1 MEKRLFT
8 SECVTNGHPDKVADS
23 ISDAILDACL
33 AQDPHSRVACETMVT
48 TDFCIICG
56 EITTK
61 ATVDYAAVA
70 REAIRK
76 IGYVYPGDG
85 FDADTVEIQ
94 CRIHT
99 QSADIA
105 LGTNDE
111 VGGAGDQGMMFGGAC
126 TQTPELM
133 PLPAAL
139 SRALC
144 SRLTQCV
151 HETDLL
157 RPDGKTQVTVEF
169 DEQGNVVGID
179 TVVVSVMHSADFAI
193 EALRK
198 YVRENVI
205 APVLERYGFHIE
217 NVAHIHINPTGNFVI
232 GGPNGDT
239 GLTGRKI
246 IVDTYGGYF
255 SHGGGAFSGKDPTKV
270 DRSAA
275 YMARYMAKNLVAAG
289 LATKVQVQLAY
300 AIGVAQPVSLR
311 VDSYGTGKISDEKM
325 TELLRETCDMT
336 PAGIIRK
343 LDLRRPIYAD
353 TAAHGHFGIESR
365 PWEQTDTGG
374 QAAPAFRNL
383 KKTAGKGKSPSLYF
397 SGSTAQMPK
406 CSKHLYRVMTGSRKL
421 ISFQYPPRGIYSKF
435 HRLPPVRRVF
445 LHLFPRWSS
454 STLWW
459 SYYS

>member
-1 MEKRLFT
+1 MEKRFFT

-33 AQDPHSRVACETMVT
+33 AQDPGSRVACETMVT
-48 TDFCIICG
+48 TDFCLICG

-61 ATVDYAAVA
+61 AVVDYPAVA

-76 IGYVYPGDG
+76 IGYIYPGDG
-85 FDADTVEIQ
+85 FDADTVKIE

-105 LGTNDE
+105 MGTNDE

-133 PLPAAL
+133 PLPIALARAL
-139 SRALC
+139 SN
-144 SRLTQCV
+144 RLTECV
-151 HETDLL
+151 HSTDLL

-169 DEQGNVVGID
+169 DEAGNVIGID
-179 TVVVSVMHSADFAI
+179 TVVISVMHS
-193 EALRK
+193 EAFEMDELRK
-198 YVRENVI
+198 YIRAGVI
-205 APVLERYGFHIE
+205 APVLEKYGF
-217 NVAHIHINPTGNFVI
+217 NVDDVKHIHINPTGNFVI

-289 LATKVQVQLAY
+289 LATQVQVQLAY
-300 AIGVAQPVSLR
+300 AIGVAEPVSVR
-311 VDSYGTGKISDEKM
+311 VESYGTGVIADEEM
-325 TELLRETCDMT
+325 TALLRQTLDLT
-336 PAGIIRK
+336 PAGIINRFQ
-343 LDLRRPIYAD
+343 LRRPIYAD
-353 TAAHGHFGIESR
+353 TAAVGHFGIEGR
-365 PWEQTDTGG
+365 PWEATDL
-374 QAAPAFRNL
+374 AAQL
-383 KKTAGKGKSPSLYF
+383 KALANK
-397 SGSTAQMPK
+397 
-406 CSKHLYRVMTGSRKL
+406 
-421 ISFQYPPRGIYSKF
+421 
-435 HRLPPVRRVF
+435 
-445 LHLFPRWSS
+445 
-454 STLWW
+454 
-459 SYYS
+459 

>member
-33 AQDPHSRVACETMVT
+33 AQDPGSRVACETMVT
-48 TDFCIICG
+48 TNFCLICG

-61 ATVDYAAVA
+61 AVVDYEQVA

-94 CRIHT
+94 CRVHT

-133 PLPAAL
+133 PLPVALARAL
-139 SRALC
+139 SN
-144 SRLTQCV
+144 RLTDCI
-151 HETDLL
+151 HSNDLL
-157 RPDGKTQVTVEF
+157 RADGKTQVSVEY
-169 DEQGNVVGID
+169 DEKGNVVGID

-193 EALRK
+193 EELRR
-198 YVRENVI
+198 YVREGVI
-205 APVLERYGFHIE
+205 APVLKQYGFDIA
-217 NVAHIHINPTGNFVI
+217 NVANIHINPTGNFVI

-289 LATKVQVQLAY
+289 LATQVQVQRAY
-300 AIGVAQPVSLR
+300 AIGVAEPVSVR
-311 VDSYGTGKISDEKM
+311 VDSYGTGVISDEAM
-325 TELLRETCDMT
+325 TALLRKTCDMT
-336 PAGIIRK
+336 PAGIINK
-343 LDLRRPIYAD
+343 LQLRRPIYSP
-353 TAAHGHFGIESR
+353 TAAKGHFGVENL
-365 PWEQTDTGG
+365 PWEATDL
-374 QAAPAFRNL
+374 AAEL
-383 KKTAGKGKSPSLYF
+383 KKLA
-397 SGSTAQMPK
+397 A
-406 CSKHLYRVMTGSRKL
+406 
-421 ISFQYPPRGIYSKF
+421 I
-435 HRLPPVRRVF
+435 
-445 LHLFPRWSS
+445 
-454 STLWW
+454 
-459 SYYS
+459 

>member
-33 AQDPHSRVACETMVT
+33 AQDPASRVACETMVT
-48 TDFCIICG
+48 TNFCLICG

-61 ATVDYAAVA
+61 AQVDYAAVA
-70 REAIRK
+70 REAIRA

-85 FDADTVEIQ
+85 FDADSVEIQ

-133 PLPAAL
+133 PLPIAL
-139 SRALC
+139 ARALAN
-144 SRLTQCV
+144 RLTACV
-151 HETDLL
+151 HSTDLL
-157 RPDGKTQVTVEF
+157 RPDGKTQVSVEY
-169 DEQGNVVGID
+169 DENGKVVGID
-179 TVVVSVMHSADFAI
+179 TVVVSVMHSADFEI
-193 EALRK
+193 EELRK
-198 YVRENVI
+198 YIREGVI
-205 APVLERYGFHIE
+205 APVLANYGFDIAD
-217 NVAHIHINPTGNFVI
+217 VAHIHINPTGNFVI

-289 LATKVQVQLAY
+289 LAEQVQVQLAY
-300 AIGVAQPVSLR
+300 AIGVAEPVSVR

-325 TELLRETCDMT
+325 TELLRATVDMT
-336 PAGIIRK
+336 PGGIISRFR
-343 LDLRRPIYAD
+343 LRRPIYAP
-353 TAAHGHFGIESR
+353 TAAAGHFGVEDR
-365 PWEQTDTGG
+365 PWEATDI
-374 QAAPAFRNL
+374 ADKL
-383 KKTAGKGKSPSLYF
+383 KALAG
-397 SGSTAQMPK
+397 
-406 CSKHLYRVMTGSRKL
+406 
-421 ISFQYPPRGIYSKF
+421 I
-435 HRLPPVRRVF
+435 
-445 LHLFPRWSS
+445 
-454 STLWW
+454 
-459 SYYS
+459 

>member
-8 SECVTNGHPDKVADS
+8 SECVTNGHPDKVADA

-33 AQDPHSRVACETMVT
+33 AQDPDSRVACETMVT
-48 TDFCIICG
+48 TNFCLICG

-61 ATVDYAAVA
+61 AQADYAAIA
-70 REAIRK
+70 RETIRH
-76 IGYVYPGDG
+76 IGYIYPGDG

-105 LGTNDE
+105 LGTNDA

-133 PLPAAL
+133 PLPAAMA
-139 SRALC
+139 RALAN
-144 SRLTQCV
+144 RLTQCV
-151 HETDLL
+151 HSNDLL
-157 RPDGKTQVTVEF
+157 RPDGKTQVTVAY

-179 TVVVSVMHSADFAI
+179 TVVVSIMHSADFDT
-193 EALRK
+193 EELRRYIRK
-198 YVRENVI
+198 GVI
-205 APVLERYGFHIE
+205 APVLEAYGFSLDSVE
-217 NVAHIHINPTGNFVI
+217 HIHINPTGNFVI

-289 LATKVQVQLAY
+289 LAQQVQVQLAY
-300 AIGVAQPVSLR
+300 AIGVAEPVSLR
-311 VDSYGTGKISDEKM
+311 VDSCGTGKISDEAM
-325 TELLRETCDMT
+325 TELLRKTCDMT
-336 PAGIIRK
+336 PGGIIRK
-343 LDLRRPIYAD
+343 LNLRRPIYGA
-353 TAAHGHFGIESR
+353 TAEFGHFGVADR
-365 PWEQTDTGG
+365 PWEQTDLAPVLKEL
-374 QAAPAFRNL
+374 AAL
-383 KKTAGKGKSPSLYF
+383 S
-397 SGSTAQMPK
+397 
-406 CSKHLYRVMTGSRKL
+406 
-421 ISFQYPPRGIYSKF
+421 
-435 HRLPPVRRVF
+435 
-445 LHLFPRWSS
+445 
-454 STLWW
+454 
-459 SYYS
+459 

>member
-8 SECVTNGHPDKVADS
+8 SECVTNGHPDKVADA

-33 AQDPHSRVACETMVT
+33 AQDPGSRVACETMVT
-48 TDFCIICG
+48 TNFCLICG

-61 ATVDYAAVA
+61 AVVDYPAVA

-85 FDADTVEIQ
+85 FDADSVEIQ

-133 PLPAAL
+133 PLPVAL
-139 SRALC
+139 SRALAN
-144 SRLTQCV
+144 RLTECV
-151 HETDLL
+151 HSNDLL
-157 RPDGKTQVTVEF
+157 RPDGKTQVSVEY
-169 DEQGNVVGID
+169 DEAGNVVGID
-179 TVVVSVMHSADFAI
+179 TVVVSIMHSVDFEI
-193 EALRK
+193 GQLRK
-198 YVRENVI
+198 YIKEGVI
-205 APVLERYGFHIE
+205 APVLAKYGFDIAS
-217 NVAHIHINPTGNFVI
+217 VANIHINPTGNFVI

-289 LATKVQVQLAY
+289 LATQVQVQLAY

-311 VDSYGTGKISDEKM
+311 VDSYGTGVVSDEKM
-325 TELLRETCDMT
+325 TELLRKTCDMT

-343 LDLRRPIYAD
+343 LNLRQPIYAP
-353 TAAHGHFGIESR
+353 TASEGHFGVADR
-365 PWEQTDTGG
+365 PWEQTDL
-374 QAAPAFRNL
+374 APVL
-383 KKTAGKGKSPSLYF
+383 KELAG
-397 SGSTAQMPK
+397 
-406 CSKHLYRVMTGSRKL
+406 
-421 ISFQYPPRGIYSKF
+421 I
-435 HRLPPVRRVF
+435 
-445 LHLFPRWSS
+445 
-454 STLWW
+454 
-459 SYYS
+459 

>member
-8 SECVTNGHPDKVADS
+8 SECVTCGHPDKVADA

-33 AQDPHSRVACETMVT
+33 AQDPGSRVACETMVT
-48 TDFCIICG
+48 TNFCLICG

-61 ATVDYAAVA
+61 AVVDYKAVA

-76 IGYVYPGDG
+76 IGYVYPEDE
-85 FDADTVEIQ
+85 FCADTVEIQ

-133 PLPAAL
+133 PMAAAL
-139 SRALC
+139 SRAL
-144 SRLTQCV
+144 SNRLTHCIRLGS
-151 HETDLL
+151 DL
-157 RPDGKTQVTVEF
+157 RPDGKTQVSVEL
-169 DEQGNVVGID
+169 DEKGNVIGID
-179 TVVVSVMHSADFAI
+179 TVVVSVMHSKDFSV
-193 EALRK
+193 EQVRS
-198 YVRENVI
+198 YVREEVI
-205 APVLERYGFHIE
+205 KPVLAQYGFSIDQVS
-217 NVAHIHINPTGNFVI
+217 NIHINPTGNFVI

-289 LATKVQVQLAY
+289 LAKQVQVQLAY
-300 AIGVAQPVSLR
+300 AIGVAEPVSVR
-311 VDSYGTGKISDEKM
+311 VDSYGTGVISDEDM
-325 TELLRETCDMT
+325 TALLRKTCDMT
-336 PAGIIRK
+336 PAGIISK
-343 LDLRRPIYAD
+343 LQLRRPIYSA
-353 TAAHGHFGIESR
+353 TASEGHFGVEDR
-365 PWEQTDTGG
+365 PWEATDLVDD
-374 QAAPAFRNL
+374 L
-383 KKTAGKGKSPSLYF
+383 KKLA
-397 SGSTAQMPK
+397 AQMVS
-406 CSKHLYRVMTGSRKL
+406 C
-421 ISFQYPPRGIYSKF
+421 
-435 HRLPPVRRVF
+435 
-445 LHLFPRWSS
+445 
-454 STLWW
+454 
-459 SYYS
+459 

>member
-33 AQDPHSRVACETMVT
+33 AQDPQSRVACETMVT
-48 TDFCIICG
+48 TDFCMICG
-56 EITTK
+56 EITTR
-61 ATVDYAAVA
+61 AVVDYAAVA
-70 REAIRK
+70 REAIRA
-76 IGYVYPGDG
+76 IGYTHKGDG

-111 VGGAGDQGMMFGGAC
+111 TGGAGDQGMMFGGAC

-144 SRLTQCV
+144 NRLTACV
-151 HETDLL
+151 KENDLL
-157 RPDGKTQVTVEF
+157 RPDGKTQVSVEF
-169 DEQGNVVGID
+169 DDQGNVVGID
-179 TVVVSVMHSADFAI
+179 TVVVSIMHSADFPM
-193 EALRK
+193 EELRA
-198 YVRENVI
+198 YIRQQVI
-205 APVLERYGFHIE
+205 APVLEQYGFDIAKVSH
-217 NVAHIHINPTGNFVI
+217 VFINPTGNFVI

-246 IVDTYGGYF
+246 IVDTYGGDF

-289 LATKVQVQLAY
+289 LASRVQVQLAY
-300 AIGVAQPVSLR
+300 AIGVAEPVSLR

-325 TELLRETCDMT
+325 VELLRKTCDMT
-336 PAGIIRK
+336 PGGIIRK
-343 LDLRRPIYAD
+343 LDLRKPVYAS
-353 TAAHGHFGIESR
+353 TAAKGHFGVEGKT
-365 PWEQTDTGG
+365 WEQTDLAET
-374 QAAPAFRNL
+374 L
-383 KKTAGKGKSPSLYF
+383 
-397 SGSTAQMPK
+397 
-406 CSKHLYRVMTGSRKL
+406 RKL
-421 ISFQYPPRGIYSKF
+421 SGI
-435 HRLPPVRRVF
+435 
-445 LHLFPRWSS
+445 
-454 STLWW
+454 
-459 SYYS
+459 

>member
-33 AQDPHSRVACETMVT
+33 AQDPGSRVACETMVT
-48 TDFCIICG
+48 TDFCLICG

-61 ATVDYAAVA
+61 AVVDYASVA

-76 IGYVYPGDG
+76 IGYIYPGDG

-126 TQTPELM
+126 TQTQELM
-133 PLPAAL
+133 PLPVALARAL
-139 SRALC
+139 SN
-144 SRLTQCV
+144 RLTECV
-151 HETDLL
+151 HSNDLL
-157 RPDGKTQVTVEF
+157 RPDGKTQVTVAY
-169 DEQGNVVGID
+169 DEKGNVLGVD
-179 TVVVSVMHSADFAI
+179 TVVVSVMHSADFEI
-193 EALRK
+193 SELRR
-198 YVRENVI
+198 YIREGVI
-205 APVLERYGFHIE
+205 APVLEKYGFSIE
-217 NVAHIHINPTGNFVI
+217 NVEHIHINPTGNFVI

-289 LATKVQVQLAY
+289 LATEVQVQLAY
-300 AIGVAQPVSLR
+300 AIGVAEPVSVR
-311 VDSYGTGKISDEKM
+311 VESFGTGVIADEEM
-325 TELLRETCDMT
+325 TELLRKTCDMT
-336 PAGIIRK
+336 PAGLIRK
-343 LDLRRPIYAD
+343 LQLRRPIYAP
-353 TAAHGHFGIESR
+353 TAAAGHFGVADR
-365 PWEQTDTGG
+365 PWEQTDLAET
-374 QAAPAFRNL
+374 L
-383 KKTAGKGKSPSLYF
+383 KKMAG
-397 SGSTAQMPK
+397 
-406 CSKHLYRVMTGSRKL
+406 
-421 ISFQYPPRGIYSKF
+421 I
-435 HRLPPVRRVF
+435 
-445 LHLFPRWSS
+445 
-454 STLWW
+454 
-459 SYYS
+459 

>member
-33 AQDPHSRVACETMVT
+33 AQDPKSRVACETMVT
-48 TDFCIICG
+48 TDFCLICG
-56 EITTK
+56 EITTT
-61 ATVDYAAVA
+61 AVVDYKEVA
-70 REAIRK
+70 REAIRR

-85 FDADTVEIQ
+85 FDANTVEIQ

-133 PLPAAL
+133 PMPVAL
-139 SRALC
+139 SRAL
-144 SRLTQCV
+144 SNRLTECI
-151 HETDLL
+151 HSNDLL
-157 RPDGKTQVTVEF
+157 RADGKTQVSVEY
-169 DEQGNVVGID
+169 DENGKVVGID
-179 TVVVSVMHSADFAI
+179 TVVISVMHSADFEI
-193 EALRK
+193 EELRR
-198 YVRENVI
+198 YVREGVI
-205 APVLERYGFHIE
+205 APVLKAYGFDIAD
-217 NVAHIHINPTGNFVI
+217 VAHIHINPTGNFVI

-289 LATKVQVQLAY
+289 LAEQVQVQLAY

-325 TELLRETCDMT
+325 IELLRATCDMT
-336 PAGIIRK
+336 PAGIINK
-343 LDLRRPIYAD
+343 MQLRRPIYAP
-353 TAAHGHFGIESR
+353 TAAVGHFGVEGR
-365 PWEQTDTGG
+365 PWEETDL
-374 QAAPAFRNL
+374 ADKL
-383 KKTAGKGKSPSLYF
+383 KELAG
-397 SGSTAQMPK
+397 
-406 CSKHLYRVMTGSRKL
+406 
-421 ISFQYPPRGIYSKF
+421 I
-435 HRLPPVRRVF
+435 
-445 LHLFPRWSS
+445 
-454 STLWW
+454 
-459 SYYS
+459 

>member
-33 AQDPHSRVACETMVT
+33 AQDPGSRVACETMVT
-48 TDFCIICG
+48 TNFCVICG

-61 ATVDYAAVA
+61 AQVDYAQVA
-70 REAIRK
+70 RDTIRK

-85 FDADTVEIQ
+85 FDADSIQVE

-151 HETDLL
+151 HANDLL

-169 DEQGNVVGID
+169 GEDGRVVGID
-179 TVVVSVMHSADFAI
+179 TVVVSVMHSADFEI
-193 EALRK
+193 SRLRR
-198 YVRENVI
+198 YIRAEVI
-205 APVLERYGFHIE
+205 APVLRDYGFDIE
-217 NVAHIHINPTGNFVI
+217 SVPNIFINPTGNFVI

-270 DRSAA
+270 DRSGA
-275 YMARYMAKNLVAAG
+275 YMARYLAKNLVAAG
-289 LATKVQVQLAY
+289 LATQVQVQLAY
-300 AIGVAQPVSLR
+300 AIGVAQPVSVR
-311 VDSYGTGKISDEKM
+311 VDSYGTGRISDEKM
-325 TELLRETCDMT
+325 TELLREICDLT

-343 LDLRRPIYAD
+343 LVLRRPIYAD
-353 TAAHGHFGIESR
+353 TAARGHFGLEGR
-365 PWEQTDTGG
+365 PWEQTDL
-374 QAAPAFRNL
+374 APRLRELANL
-383 KKTAGKGKSPSLYF
+383 
-397 SGSTAQMPK
+397 
-406 CSKHLYRVMTGSRKL
+406 
-421 ISFQYPPRGIYSKF
+421 
-435 HRLPPVRRVF
+435 
-445 LHLFPRWSS
+445 
-454 STLWW
+454 
-459 SYYS
+459 

>member
-1 MEKRLFT
+1 MYKRKEFNMEKRLFT

-23 ISDAILDACL
+23 VSDAILDACL
-33 AQDPHSRVACETMVT
+33 AQDPGSRVACETMVT
-48 TDFCIICG
+48 TDFCMICG
-56 EITTK
+56 EITTN
-61 ATVDYAAVA
+61 AQVDYKAVA

-85 FDADTVEIQ
+85 FDADSVEIQ

-105 LGTNDE
+105 LGTNDA

-133 PLPAAL
+133 PLPVAL
-139 SRALC
+139 SRAL
-144 SRLTQCV
+144 SNRLTECV
-151 HETDLL
+151 HSNDLL
-157 RPDGKTQVTVEF
+157 RPDGKTQVSVEY
-169 DEQGNVVGID
+169 DANGKPVAID
-179 TVVVSVMHSADFAI
+179 TVVVSIMHSVDF
-193 EALRK
+193 EMDELRR
-198 YVRENVI
+198 YIREGVI
-205 APVLERYGFHIE
+205 APVLKSYGFDIAD
-217 NVAHIHINPTGNFVI
+217 VAHIHINPTGNFVI

-289 LATKVQVQLAY
+289 LAEEVQVQLAY
-300 AIGVAQPVSLR
+300 AIGVARPVSLR

-325 TELLRETCDMT
+325 TELLRQTCDMT

-343 LDLRRPIYAD
+343 LELRRPIYAP
-353 TAAHGHFGIESR
+353 TAAHGHFGVADR
-365 PWEQTDTGG
+365 PWEQTDL
-374 QAAPAFRNL
+374 ADKL
-383 KKTAGKGKSPSLYF
+383 KELAN
-397 SGSTAQMPK
+397 
-406 CSKHLYRVMTGSRKL
+406 
-421 ISFQYPPRGIYSKF
+421 I
-435 HRLPPVRRVF
+435 
-445 LHLFPRWSS
+445 
-454 STLWW
+454 
-459 SYYS
+459 

>member
-33 AQDPHSRVACETMVT
+33 AQDPNSRVACETMVT
-48 TDFCIICG
+48 TDLCLICG

-61 ATVDYAAVA
+61 AVVDYPAVA
-70 REAIRK
+70 RQAIRK

-94 CRIHT
+94 CHIHT

-105 LGTNDE
+105 MGTNDQ

-133 PLPAAL
+133 PMPIALARAL
-139 SRALC
+139 SN
-144 SRLTQCV
+144 RLTKCIRS
-151 HETDLL
+151 TDLL
-157 RPDGKTQVTVEF
+157 RADGKTQATVEF
-169 DEQGNVVGID
+169 DEQGNVVGVD
-179 TVVVSVMHSADFAI
+179 TVVVSVMHSRDFEI
-193 EALRK
+193 EALRAYIAK
-198 YVRENVI
+198 EVI
-205 APVLERYGFHIE
+205 APVLAKYGFRMEDVKHIF
-217 NVAHIHINPTGNFVI
+217 INPTGNFVI

-275 YMARYMAKNLVAAG
+275 YLARYMAKNLVAAG

-300 AIGVAQPVSLR
+300 AIGVAEPVSVR
-311 VDSYGTGKISDEKM
+311 VDAFGTGIIPEEQM
-325 TELLRETCDMT
+325 TELLRKTVDMT
-336 PAGIIRK
+336 PAGIIRGF
-343 LDLRRPIYAD
+343 DLRRPIYAD
-353 TAAHGHFGIESR
+353 TAARGHFGVDGR
-365 PWEQTDTGG
+365 PWERTDL
-374 QAAPAFRNL
+374 ADEL
-383 KKTAGKGKSPSLYF
+383 KKL
-397 SGSTAQMPK
+397 AQ
-406 CSKHLYRVMTGSRKL
+406 
-421 ISFQYPPRGIYSKF
+421 I
-435 HRLPPVRRVF
+435 
-445 LHLFPRWSS
+445 
-454 STLWW
+454 
-459 SYYS
+459 

>member
-33 AQDPHSRVACETMVT
+33 AQDPQSRVACETMVT
-48 TDFCIICG
+48 TDFCMICG
-56 EITTK
+56 EITTC
-61 ATVDYAAVA
+61 AVVDYASVA
-70 REAIRK
+70 REAIRA
-76 IGYVYPGDG
+76 IGYTHKGDG

-105 LGTNDE
+105 LGTNEE

-144 SRLTQCV
+144 NRLTACV
-151 HETDLL
+151 KENDLL
-157 RPDGKTQVTVEF
+157 RPDGKTQVSAEF
-169 DEQGNVVGID
+169 DDQGNVVGID
-179 TVVVSVMHSADFAI
+179 TVVVSIMHSAAFPM
-193 EALRK
+193 EELRT
-198 YVRENVI
+198 YIREQVI
-205 APVLERYGFHIE
+205 APVLERYGFDIAKVCH
-217 NVAHIHINPTGNFVI
+217 VFINPTGNFVI

-289 LATKVQVQLAY
+289 LASQVQVQLAY
-300 AIGVAQPVSLR
+300 AIGVAEPVSIR
-311 VDSYGTGKISDEKM
+311 VDSYGTGKVSDEKM
-325 TELLRETCDMT
+325 VELLRKTCDMT
-336 PAGIIRK
+336 PGGIIRK
-343 LDLRRPIYAD
+343 LDLRKPVYAS
-353 TAAHGHFGIESR
+353 TAAKGHFGVEGKT
-365 PWEQTDTGG
+365 WEQTDLAET
-374 QAAPAFRNL
+374 L
-383 KKTAGKGKSPSLYF
+383 
-397 SGSTAQMPK
+397 
-406 CSKHLYRVMTGSRKL
+406 RKL
-421 ISFQYPPRGIYSKF
+421 SGI
-435 HRLPPVRRVF
+435 
-445 LHLFPRWSS
+445 
-454 STLWW
+454 
-459 SYYS
+459 